1 MCTFLFVSV
10 SCHYTLPFFSTSQ
23 NPFPAYFPQ
32 LSWFSTRLLFCR
44 RRKSSS
50 PLTPAWRP
58 PTSPKGKTRRRKAAM
73 PSRTHSVEGLLE
85 TAQASLLDGA
95 PSRTRST
102 EGLVESQQSEADSPL
117 RSQTSDRVMDS
128 PSPPS
133 RTHSSDALLESTP
146 SSDDPPELLLE
157 KSTSLNADLDSVS
170 DSVTSSSDTLKRKRN
185 FMDRCVNK
193 MRSLI
198 KK

>member
-1 MCTFLFVSV
+1 MNVIS
-10 SCHYTLPFFSTSQ
+10 FSIS
-23 NPFPAYFPQ
+23 
-32 LSWFSTRLLFCR
+32 R

-58 PTSPKGKTRRRKAAM
+58 PTSPKGKTRRRKIAP

-85 TAQASLLDGA
+85 TA
-95 PSRTRST
+95 T
-102 EGLVESQQSEADSPL
+102 EGSNSIQSPPEVPVRSQSAERVIDSP
-117 RSQTSDRVMDS
+117 
-128 PSPPS
+128 PPPS
-133 RTHSSDALLESTP
+133 RTHSSDALLESNP
-146 SSDDPPELLLE
+146 STDTHLEPLME
-157 KSTSLNADLDSVS
+157 KSVSLHDDLDNIS

>member
-1 MCTFLFVSV
+1 
-10 SCHYTLPFFSTSQ
+10 
-23 NPFPAYFPQ
+23 
-32 LSWFSTRLLFCR
+32 R

-58 PTSPKGKTRRRKAAM
+58 PTSPKGRTRRRKVAP
-73 PSRTHSVEGLLE
+73 PSRTHSVEGLLDSSVNRGVNSPPE
-85 TAQASLLDGA
+85 A
-95 PSRTRST
+95 PSRSQST
-102 EGLVESQQSEADSPL
+102 ERIIDSP
-117 RSQTSDRVMDS
+117 
-128 PSPPS
+128 PPPS

-146 SSDDPPELLLE
+146 VSDAVTEPLLE
-157 KSTSLNADLDSVS
+157 KSASLGEDLDTIS

-193 MRSLI
+193 VRSLI